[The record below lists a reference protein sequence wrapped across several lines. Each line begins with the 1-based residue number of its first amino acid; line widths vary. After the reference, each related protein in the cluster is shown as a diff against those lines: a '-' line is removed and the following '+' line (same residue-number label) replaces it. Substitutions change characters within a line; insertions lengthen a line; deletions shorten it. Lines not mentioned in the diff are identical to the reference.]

1 MNPVERIAEGSEV
14 TVRGH
19 PGGAACAE
27 ARVCEP
33 RLQVVFPRRGGGCV
47 SRVRAASVAASCEEE
62 TRRSG
67 TDSVPPCTPVFL
79 SWLPGVKS
87 QRNLRRPPGPSET
100 GPQRSA
106 VVPIPTG
113 NTGRQG
119 RTGGEEEGGLG
130 GGMARFP
137 RADLA
142 AAGVVL
148 LCHFFVDRFQFA
160 EGEPGNQ
167 THGKMHSGLPILCSA
182 VALSDAPILN
192 PSPLHVSPLRKVT
205 GIAFRVNLVF
215 PNGEKRVG

>member
-1 MNPVERIAEGSEV
+1 M
-14 TVRGH
+14 
-19 PGGAACAE
+19 
-27 ARVCEP
+27 
-33 RLQVVFPRRGGGCV
+33 FPRRGGGCV
-47 SRVRAASVAASCEEE
+47 SQGEDCECCGKLRRE

-79 SWLPGVKS
+79 SRLPGVK
-87 QRNLRRPPGPSET
+87 PSEIYR
-100 GPQRSA
+100 GLLVQPRPVRSVQP

-119 RTGGEEEGGLG
+119 RTGGEEEEGLG

-160 EGEPGNQ
+160 EGEPGSQ
-167 THGKMHSGLPILCSA
+167 IHGKMHLGLLILCSA
-182 VALSDAPILN
+182 VDLSDSPILN
-192 PSPLHVSPLRKVT
+192 PSPLHVYLPSESYWNCFSGKLGLP
-205 GIAFRVNLVF
+205 
-215 PNGEKRVG
+215 